1 MLGYFYCYFQFPDV
15 VEDGA
20 QDEFLDAV
28 RNLNIFRHQC
38 ILNNAASNCV
48 ITNILEVIFFVLI
61 RSWLFIILHFPIYL
75 FYLQCLPF
83 IRYEYFE
90 MCKLKSSCY
99 MNKIC
104 NTSYSVISP
113 MIPDLI
119 MMLPLILSG
128 NTSRKSLFLNILLD
142 WIGI

>member
-1 MLGYFYCYFQFPDV
+1 MLGYFNCYFQFPDV

-61 RSWLFIILHFPIYL
+61 RSWSYIILHFRFTCFTCNAFHLSDMNI
-75 FYLQCLPF
+75 
-83 IRYEYFE
+83 
-90 MCKLKSSCY
+90 LKCVNLNHLVIWIKY
-99 MNKIC
+99 
-104 NTSYSVISP
+104 TSYSVISP

-128 NTSRKSLFLNILLD
+128 NTSRKSHFLNILLD